1 MDEKAEQIKSAKI
14 NNVLGKFIIFF
25 GMVILVAIFFTE
37 TFVGQMTN
45 LVAGL
50 LLVLIG
56 GGMMFQSSRKLKGL
70 AQ

>member
-14 NNVLGKFIIFF
+14 NNVLGMFIIFF